1 MVVAVTNKVLYNA
14 GELLWPP
21 SCKGGF
27 LMQENINIVSLLA
40 SDNFIVINR
49 GLLKRYGLNVTLM
62 LCELAS
68 EYNYYN
74 NEGKLEEDGM
84 FFSTIENISDKTGL
98 SRYQQAEA
106 LKVLEQMG
114 IVKTI
119 VKGVPAK
126 RYFKLDVKELANKLA
141 NNLPTSLQKTDKLDV
156 KKLATNNNNIK
167 IINKNNN
174 KNKEREGDKENENSN
189 SNQEMEMVYQHY
201 LDRFGT
207 TAGRYKLTDKRR
219 AKLKSRLQ
227 DCGADM
233 LIDAIDHARADYF
246 YNGDNDRGWKA
257 DLDFILRSYE
267 NVEKLANLTPRQ
279 RKLTWQ
285 EKKEQ
290 EEQAEFDRKFGE
302 PKYVYEPCNLE
313 EGSYELLGGTS
324 APDEPT
330 REPFSE
336 DFIEQMRQRAFG
348 GKNKKEAKNDN

>member
-1 MVVAVTNKVLYNA
+1 MTN
-14 GELLWPP
+14 
-21 SCKGGF
+21 
-27 LMQENINIVSLLA
+27 ENINIISLLA

-49 GLLKRYGLNVTLM
+49 DLLKRYGLNVTLM

-68 EYNYYN
+68 EYNYYSRH
-74 NEGKLEEDGM
+74 EKLEEDGM
-84 FFSTIENISDKTGL
+84 FFSTIENIADKTGL

-106 LKVLEQMG
+106 LKKLDEMG

-126 RYFKLDVKELANKLA
+126 RYFKLDVELLANKIV
-141 NNLPTSLQKTDKLDV
+141 NNSQSSLQKTDKLDV
-156 KKLATNNNNIK
+156 KKLATNNNNNNNNNN
-167 IINKNNN
+167 NKNNN
-174 KNKEREGDKENENSN
+174 KNKEREGGKEKES
-189 SNQEMEMVYQHY
+189 QEIERVYQHY

-207 TAGRYKLTDKRR
+207 TANRYKLTDKRK

-233 LIDAIDHARADYF
+233 LIEAIDHARADYF

-257 DLDFILRSYE
+257 DLDFIVRSYE
-267 NVEKLANLTPRQ
+267 NVERLANLTPRQ
-279 RKLTWQ
+279 RKLSWQ

-302 PKYVYEPCNLE
+302 PKYVYEPLE
-313 EGSYELLGGTS
+313 ESSYELLGGTS
-324 APDEPT
+324 EPDEPT

-348 GKNKKEAKNDN
+348 GKNKKEARNDN

>member
-1 MVVAVTNKVLYNA
+1 
-14 GELLWPP
+14 
-21 SCKGGF
+21 
-27 LMQENINIVSLLA
+27 MQEKINIVSLLA

-49 GLLKRYGLNVTLM
+49 DMLKRYGLNVTLM

-74 NEGKLEEDGM
+74 KEGKLEEDGL

-106 LKVLEQMG
+106 LKTLDQMG

-119 VKGVPAK
+119 VKGIPAK
-126 RYFKLDVKELANKLA
+126 RYFKLDVEKLA
-141 NNLPTSLQKTDKLDV
+141 KQIVNNSPSSLQKTDKLDV
-156 KKLATNNNNIK
+156 KKLATNNNNNIK
-167 IINKNNN
+167 INNNNNN
-174 KNKEREGDKENENSN
+174 KGQAEADKKENEN
-189 SNQEMEMVYQHY
+189 QEMERVYTHY
-201 LDRFGT
+201 LDTFGT

-233 LIDAIDHARADYF
+233 IIGAIDHARADYF

-257 DLDFILRSYE
+257 DLDFIIRSYE

-285 EKKEQ
+285 EKKEA
-290 EEQAEFDRKFGE
+290 EAQAEFDRKFGE
-302 PKYVYEPCNLE
+302 PKYVYEPCNLP
-313 EGSYELLGGTS
+313 EGSYELLGGNS
-324 APDEPT
+324 ESDEPM

-348 GKNKKEAKNDN
+348 SKNKEAKNDN

>member
-1 MVVAVTNKVLYNA
+1 MTK
-14 GELLWPP
+14 
-21 SCKGGF
+21 
-27 LMQENINIVSLLA
+27 ENINIVSLLA
-40 SDNFIVINR
+40 CDNFLVINR
-49 GLLKRYGLNVTLM
+49 DLLKRYGLNVTLM

-74 NEGKLEEDGM
+74 KEGKLEEDGL

-106 LKVLEQMG
+106 LKTLDEMG
-114 IVKTI
+114 MVKTI
-119 VKGVPAK
+119 VKGIPAK
-126 RYFKLDVKELANKLA
+126 RYFKLDIEKLA
-141 NNLPTSLQKTDKLDV
+141 KQIVNNSPSSLQKTDKLDV

-167 IINKNNN
+167 IINNNN
-174 KNKEREGDKENENSN
+174 KNREGQGQGDKENENSN
-189 SNQEMEMVYQHY
+189 ESKEEMEHVYQHY

-207 TAGRYKLTDKRR
+207 TAGRYKLTDKRK

-233 LIDAIDHARADYF
+233 IISAIDHARADYF

-257 DLDFILRSYE
+257 DLDFIIRSYE
-267 NVEKLANLTPRQ
+267 NTEKLANLTPRQ

-285 EKKEQ
+285 EKKEA

-313 EGSYELLGGTS
+313 EGSYELLGGNS
-324 APDEPT
+324 ESDEPM
-330 REPFSE
+330 REPFSD
-336 DFIEQMRQRAFG
+336 DFIEQMRKRAFG
-348 GKNKKEAKNDN
+348 GKNKKEVKNGD

>member
-1 MVVAVTNKVLYNA
+1 
-14 GELLWPP
+14 
-21 SCKGGF
+21 
-27 LMQENINIVSLLA
+27 MQENINIVSLLA

-68 EYNYYN
+68 EYNFYKK
-74 NEGKLEEDGM
+74 EGKLEDDGM
-84 FFSTIENISDKTGL
+84 FFSTIENITDKTGL

-106 LKVLEQMG
+106 LKTLDEMG
-114 IVKTI
+114 IVKSF

-126 RYFKLDVKELANKLA
+126 RYFKLDIELLASKIANIS
-141 NNLPTSLQKTDKLDV
+141 PTSLQKTDKLDV

-174 KNKEREGDKENENSN
+174 KNTKGQGDKENENEEQV
-189 SNQEMEMVYQHY
+189 QEMEHVYQHY
-201 LDRFGT
+201 LDQFGT
-207 TAGRYKLTDKRR
+207 TAGRYKLTDKRK

-257 DLDFILRSYE
+257 DLDFIIRSYE
-267 NVEKLANLTPRQ
+267 NTEKLANLTPRQ

-302 PKYVYEPCNLE
+302 PKYVYEPCNLP
-313 EGSYELLGGTS
+313 EGSYELLGGTNG
-324 APDEPT
+324 PDEPT

-348 GKNKKEAKNDN
+348 GKNKKEAKNEN

>member
-1 MVVAVTNKVLYNA
+1 MAN
-14 GELLWPP
+14 
-21 SCKGGF
+21 
-27 LMQENINIVSLLA
+27 ENINIVSLLA
-40 SDNFIVINR
+40 SDNFLVINR
-49 GLLKRYGLNVTLM
+49 DLLKRYGLNVALM

-68 EYNYYN
+68 EYNYYSK
-74 NEGKLEEDGM
+74 EGKLEEDGL

-106 LKVLEQMG
+106 LKTLDEMG

-119 VKGVPAK
+119 VKGIPAK
-126 RYFKLDVKELANKLA
+126 RYFKLDIELLASKIANIS
-141 NNLPTSLQKTDKLDV
+141 PTSLQKTDKLDV
-156 KKLATNNNNIK
+156 KKLATNNNNK
-167 IINKNNN
+167 KKKKKNNN
-174 KNKEREGDKENENSN
+174 KNREGQGDKENEN
-189 SNQEMEMVYQHY
+189 QEIERVYEHY
-201 LDRFGT
+201 LDTFGT
-207 TAGRYKLTDKRR
+207 TAGRYKLTDKRK

-233 LIDAIDHARADYF
+233 IIDAIDHARADYF

-257 DLDFILRSYE
+257 DLDFIIRSYE
-267 NVEKLANLTPRQ
+267 NVEKLANLSPRE

-302 PKYVYEPCNLE
+302 PKYVYEPCNLPD
-313 EGSYELLGGTS
+313 GSYELLGGNS
-324 APDEPT
+324 ESDEPM

-348 GKNKKEAKNDN
+348 SKNKEAKNDN

>member
-1 MVVAVTNKVLYNA
+1 
-14 GELLWPP
+14 
-21 SCKGGF
+21 
-27 LMQENINIVSLLA
+27 MQEKINIVSLLA

-49 GLLKRYGLNVTLM
+49 DMLKRYGLNVTLM

-74 NEGKLEEDGM
+74 KEGKLEEDGL

-106 LKVLEQMG
+106 LKTLDEMG

-119 VKGVPAK
+119 VKGIPAK
-126 RYFKLDVKELANKLA
+126 RYFKLDVEKLANKIA
-141 NNLPTSLQKTDKLDV
+141 SNSPSSLQKTDKLDV

-167 IINKNNN
+167 INNNNNN
-174 KNKEREGDKENENSN
+174 KGQAEADKKENEN
-189 SNQEMEMVYQHY
+189 QEMERVYTHY
-201 LDRFGT
+201 LDTFGT

-233 LIDAIDHARADYF
+233 IIGAIDHARADYF

-257 DLDFILRSYE
+257 DLDFIIRSYE

-285 EKKEQ
+285 EKKEA
-290 EEQAEFDRKFGE
+290 EAQAEFDRKFGE

-313 EGSYELLGGTS
+313 EGSYELLGGNS
-324 APDEPT
+324 ESDEPM

-348 GKNKKEAKNDN
+348 SKNKEAKNDN

>member
-1 MVVAVTNKVLYNA
+1 MTD
-14 GELLWPP
+14 
-21 SCKGGF
+21 
-27 LMQENINIVSLLA
+27 ENINIVSLLA

-49 GLLKRYGLNVTLM
+49 DLLKMYGLNVTLM

-68 EYNYYN
+68 EYNYYKK
-74 NEGKLEEDGM
+74 EGKLEEDGL

-106 LKVLEQMG
+106 LKALDQMG

-119 VKGVPAK
+119 VKGIPAK
-126 RYFKLDVKELANKLA
+126 RYFKLDIEKLANKLA
-141 NNLPTSLQKTDKLDV
+141 NNSPSSLQKTDKLDV

-167 IINKNNN
+167 VINKNNN
-174 KNKEREGDKENENSN
+174 KNREGQGDKENEN
-189 SNQEMEMVYQHY
+189 QEMERVYRHY
-201 LDRFGT
+201 LDTFGT
-207 TAGRYKLTDKRR
+207 TAGRYKLTDKRKS
-219 AKLKSRLQ
+219 KLRSRLQ

-233 LIDAIDHARADYF
+233 IKEAIDHAHADYF

-267 NVEKLANLTPRQ
+267 NVEKLANLSPRQ

-285 EKKEQ
+285 EKKEA
-290 EEQAEFDRKFGE
+290 EEQAEFNRKFGE
-302 PKYVYEPCNLE
+302 PKYVYEPCNLPD
-313 EGSYELLGGTS
+313 GSYELLGGNS

-336 DFIEQMRQRAFG
+336 DFIEEMRQRAFG
-348 GKNKKEAKNDN
+348 GKRKEQSNDN